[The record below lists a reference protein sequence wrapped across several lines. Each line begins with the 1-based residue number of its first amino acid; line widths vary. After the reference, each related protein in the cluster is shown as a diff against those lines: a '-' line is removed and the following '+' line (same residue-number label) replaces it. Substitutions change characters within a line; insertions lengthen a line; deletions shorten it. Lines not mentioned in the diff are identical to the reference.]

1 MAARWRV
8 NSRIHSGWQA
18 CVQCPAGARPGPV
31 VTVTVT
37 VTVIMT
43 RMSMI
48 MIKFSCQAEVQVQAA
63 GKGQPELAFDSELGY
78 SEVLS

>member
-1 MAARWRV
+1 VAARWRV

-18 CVQCPAGARPGPV
+18 CVQCPAGARPV
-31 VTVTVT
+31 VTVTAT
-37 VTVIMT
+37 VAVIMT
-43 RMSMI
+43 RMSVI
-48 MIKFSCQAEVQVQAA
+48 MIKFSCQAKVQVQAA